1 MSNMLRIHIQA
12 HIKDNVKYLKN
23 IEDNDIDFS
32 NGKDLF
38 RISNDDGC
46 IDDIYISNAVKSIK
60 AKLTG
65 GSRTT
70 FKKRP
75 KKSKNK
81 SFKKNI

>member
-1 MSNMLRIHIQA
+1 MLRIHIQA

-23 IEDNDIDFS
+23 IEDKDIDFS
-32 NGKDLF
+32 NGEGTFK
-38 RISNDDGC
+38 ISNDDGS
-46 IDDIYISNAVKSIK
+46 INNTYISNAVKNIK
-60 AKLTG
+60 SKLTG

-70 FKKRP
+70 FKRRP